1 MTNPSSLIARL
12 GSVMQIAF
20 VPADFDAALRHWTET
35 MGVGPFFRFD
45 HVTLLNTRHDGE
57 PVEIDFSIAISYW
70 GDLQVELVQQHND
83 APSIYKRW
91 RDEGRDGLH
100 HVCVVVDDL
109 AHARAVCAAAGA
121 RVAQEADVAGGGA
134 VIYVDTGAGPGSLVE
149 IIQLPQSALDGF
161 AWMREQCRQWDGSDP
176 VRKLG

>member
-1 MTNPSSLIARL
+1 MTAPSLIAQL
-12 GSVMQIAF
+12 GTVMQLAF
-20 VPADFDAALRHWTET
+20 VPQDFDAALRHWTQT

-45 HVTLLNTRHDGE
+45 HIALIDGKYQGE
-57 PVEIDFSIAISYW
+57 PSQVDFSIALAYW
-70 GDLQVELVQQHND
+70 GDVQIELVQQHND

-109 AHARAVCAAAGA
+109 AQAREACAAAGV
-121 RVAQEADVAGGGA
+121 RVVQEGGVAGGGE
-134 VIYVDTGAGPGSLVE
+134 VIYVDTGGGPGSLVE
-149 IIQLPQSALDGF
+149 IIQLPQSMLDGF
-161 AWMREQCRQWDGSDP
+161 AWMREQCRAWDGTDP

>member
-1 MTNPSSLIARL
+1 M
-12 GSVMQIAF
+12 GKVMQLAF
-20 VPADFDAALRHWTET
+20 VPQDFDAALRYWTET
-35 MGVGPFFRFD
+35 MGVGPFFSMAHISLPNCRYE
-45 HVTLLNTRHDGE
+45 GQ
-57 PVEIDFSIAISYW
+57 PSEIDFSIAIAYW
-70 GDLQVELVQQHND
+70 GDMQIELVRQHND

-100 HVCVVVDDL
+100 HVCIVVDDL
-109 AHARAVCAAAGA
+109 THARAVCAAAGA

-149 IIQLPQSALDGF
+149 IIQLPQSSLDGF